1 MRIPDSLRGRVP
13 AYGHQLVGA
22 LGFAELTEIL
32 IRESRIRSGAAGVF
46 QIQKAE
52 TLFPTTRVVGSQF
65 GGG

>member
-1 MRIPDSLRGRVP
+1 MRIPDSLPGRVP
-13 AYGHQLVGA
+13 AYEPQLFGA
-22 LGFAELTEIL
+22 IWFAELTENR